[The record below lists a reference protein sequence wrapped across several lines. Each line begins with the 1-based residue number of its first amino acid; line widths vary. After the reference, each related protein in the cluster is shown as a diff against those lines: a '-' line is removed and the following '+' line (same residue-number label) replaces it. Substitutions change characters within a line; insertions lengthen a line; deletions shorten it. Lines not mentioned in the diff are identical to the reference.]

1 MTAQNSASKAFYNFK
16 PYFLYK
22 LRYLRP
28 LFIMNCIF
36 ALLSYPTVGMAYRFY
51 LSAQNAYY
59 SYATEG
65 DYTEQ
70 LAKLLAEYNFSKGI
84 VFAAAVICV
93 ICLIGLFTFTL
104 VTTLRAFRYLYN
116 KNVVDMDYSLPI
128 NHNTRFCG
136 DLLAV
141 FSTSILPHIAAVL
154 IGLVIIYTM
163 PQAQAYNFSSELMQK
178 TYSDITNCMC
188 IGLLSCAMQ
197 ISFTLLTI
205 SFCGRIAESV
215 IYPVL
220 LNIAVPVIHGL
231 GAYIVGNCF
240 YGSDLA
246 SDTYFADI
254 GNTSPLGMIINAAVF
269 GRFYY
274 VVPAIITVLLI
285 AASYFL
291 IKRRLN
297 RRVGMS
303 YVYKGMNLIIPGIVM
318 LAITMPLFFEVWR
331 CIKGFGS
338 TINYY
343 SYAPSP
349 IDAVPWA
356 VGAIISTFILYIIME
371 LIGGRNFRKFHLT
384 LAKWAGTLAVC
395 FGITSCLCLSDGMGQ
410 KYYVPA
416 QDDVTNVYFTIGTS
430 YVNSVSSWEFAYV
443 STSDPYAVETAIEL
457 HSLVCKSDYSET
469 SNTGNS
475 FGVSYYTKNGSLVSR
490 SYYVSDSLY
499 NQIIDRIST
508 PQWFMAVMKSR
519 FKISPN
525 AEYIVESVRLSGEET
540 EYINYAEKCIDMD
553 SLLAALEKDSE
564 KANRH
569 LMFEQDND
577 NYYMLR
583 ILTVTNNGRDTEYG
597 NLNIHPWMT
606 NTLQALGLPALQ

>member
-51 LSAQNAYY
+51 FLAQNAYY
-59 SYATEG
+59 SYATVDG
-65 DYTEQ
+65 YTEQ
-70 LAKLLAEYNFSKGI
+70 LTKLLAEYNFSKGI

-93 ICLIGLFTFTL
+93 ICLIGLFIFTL

-163 PQAQAYNFSSELMQK
+163 PQAYNFSSELMQK
-178 TYSDITNCMC
+178 TYSDIANCMC
-188 IGLLSCAMQ
+188 IGLLSCVMQ

-231 GAYIVGNCF
+231 GAFIVGNCF
-240 YGSDLA
+240 YGSDFA

-469 SNTGNS
+469 GNTGNS

>member
-36 ALLSYPTVGMAYRFY
+36 ALLSYPTVGMAFRFY
-51 LSAQNAYY
+51 FLAENAYY

-70 LAKLLAEYNFSKGI
+70 LAKLLAEYNFSQGI

-163 PQAQAYNFSSELMQK
+163 PQAYNFSSELMQK
-178 TYSDITNCMC
+178 TYSDIANCMC

-240 YGSDLA
+240 YGSDFA

-331 CIKGFGS
+331 CIKGSGS
-338 TINYY
+338 TVSYY

-356 VGAIISTFILYIIME
+356 ICAIISTFILYIIME

-395 FGITSCLCLSDGMGQ
+395 FGITSCLYLSDGMGQ
-410 KYYVPA
+410 KYYVPV
-416 QDDVTNVYFTIGTS
+416 QDEVTEAWLTVSTSYDDNVYNREFS
-430 YVNSVSSWEFAYV
+430 YINS
-443 STSDPYAVETAIEL
+443 SDPYAVETAIEL
-457 HSLVCKSDYSET
+457 HSLVCRSDFSVADDTDRY
-469 SNTGNS
+469 
-475 FGVSYYTKNGSLVSR
+475 FGVSYVKKDGSFVSR
-490 SYYVSDSLY
+490 SYYVNSSLY

-508 PQWFMAVMKSR
+508 PQWFMAAVKSR
-519 FKISPN
+519 VAIVPN
-525 AEYIVESVRLSGEET
+525 AEYITESVRLDGEV
-540 EYINYAEKCIDMD
+540 INYSEKRIDMD
-553 SLLAALEKDSE
+553 ALLAALEKDSE
-564 KANRH
+564 LANRH
-569 LMFEQDND
+569 LLFEQND
-577 NYYMLR
+577 VSYYMLG
-583 ILTVTNNGRDTEYG
+583 IFTVTNNGLDSEYG
-597 NLNIHPWMT
+597 YVNIYPWMT
-606 NTLQALGLPALQ
+606 NTLQAVGLPAL

>member
-36 ALLSYPTVGMAYRFY
+36 ALLSYPTVGVAYRFY
-51 LSAQNAYY
+51 LLAENAYY
-59 SYATEG
+59 SYTTAG
-65 DYTEQ
+65 GYTEQ
-70 LAKLLAEYNFSKGI
+70 LAKLLAEYNFSRGI

-128 NHNTRFCG
+128 NHNTRFFG

-154 IGLVIIYTM
+154 IGLVIIYTV
-163 PQAQAYNFSSELMQK
+163 PQAYNFSSELMQR
-178 TYSDITNCMC
+178 TYSDIANCMW
-188 IGLLSCAMQ
+188 IGLLSCIMQ

-231 GAYIVGNCF
+231 GSFIVGNCF
-240 YGSDLA
+240 YGSDFA
-246 SDTYFADI
+246 SDTYLADI
-254 GNTSPLGMIINAAVF
+254 GSTSPLGMIVNAAFF

-274 VVPAIITVLLI
+274 VVPAIITVLFL

-303 YVYKGMNLIIPGIVM
+303 YVYKGVNLIIPGIVM

-343 SYAPSP
+343 SYTPSP
-349 IDAVPWA
+349 TDAVPWA
-356 VGAIISTFILYIIME
+356 VGAIISTFILYIIIE

-457 HSLVCKSDYSET
+457 HNLVCKSDYSEAG
-469 SNTGNS
+469 NTDNS

-499 NQIIDRIST
+499 NKIIDRIST

-519 FKISPN
+519 FKTSPN
-525 AEYIVESVRLSGEET
+525 AEYIVESVRLSSEET
-540 EYINYAEKCIDMD
+540 EYINYAEKRIDMD

-577 NYYMLR
+577 NYYMLS

-597 NLNIHPWMT
+597 YLNIHPWMT

>member
-36 ALLSYPTVGMAYRFY
+36 ALLSYPTVGMAFRFY
-51 LSAQNAYY
+51 FLAENAYY

-163 PQAQAYNFSSELMQK
+163 PQAYNFSSELMQK
-178 TYSDITNCMC
+178 TYSDIANCMW

-197 ISFTLLTI
+197 ISFTLLTM

-231 GAYIVGNCF
+231 GSFIVGNCF
-240 YGSDLA
+240 YGSDFA
-246 SDTYFADI
+246 SDTYLADI
-254 GNTSPLGMIINAAVF
+254 GNTSPLGMIVNAAFF

-274 VVPAIITVLLI
+274 VVPTIITVLFL

-469 SNTGNS
+469 GNTGNS

-540 EYINYAEKCIDMD
+540 EYINYAEKRIDMD

-606 NTLQALGLPALQ
+606 NTLQAVGLPAL

>member
-51 LSAQNAYY
+51 LSAQNAYF
-59 SYATEG
+59 SYA
-65 DYTEQ
+65 DPNDHTEQ
-70 LAKLLAEYNFSKGI
+70 LARLLAECSFSQGI
-84 VFAAAVICV
+84 LIAAAVICV

-136 DLLAV
+136 DLFAV

-163 PQAQAYNFSSELMQK
+163 PQAYNFSSELMQK
-178 TYSDITNCMC
+178 TYSDIANCMC

-231 GAYIVGNCF
+231 GAFIVGNCF
-240 YGSDLA
+240 YGSDFA
-246 SDTYFADI
+246 SDTYLADI

-469 SNTGNS
+469 GNTGNS

-540 EYINYAEKCIDMD
+540 EYINYAEKRIDMD

-597 NLNIHPWMT
+597 SLNIHPWMT
-606 NTLQALGLPALQ
+606 NTLQAVGLPALQ

>member
-1 MTAQNSASKAFYNFK
+1 M
-16 PYFLYK
+16 
-22 LRYLRP
+22 
-28 LFIMNCIF
+28 
-36 ALLSYPTVGMAYRFY
+36 
-51 LSAQNAYY
+51 
-59 SYATEG
+59 
-65 DYTEQ
+65 
-70 LAKLLAEYNFSKGI
+70 
-84 VFAAAVICV
+84 
-93 ICLIGLFTFTL
+93 
-104 VTTLRAFRYLYN
+104 
-116 KNVVDMDYSLPI
+116 
-128 NHNTRFCG
+128 
-136 DLLAV
+136 
-141 FSTSILPHIAAVL
+141 L
-154 IGLVIIYTM
+154 IGLVIIYTT
-163 PQAQAYNFSSELMQK
+163 PQAQAYNFSSELIQK
-178 TYSDITNCMC
+178 NYSDIANCMC
-188 IGLLSCAMQ
+188 IGLLSCVMQ

-231 GAYIVGNCF
+231 GAFIVGNCF
-240 YGSDLA
+240 YGSDFA
-246 SDTYFADI
+246 SDTYLADI

-469 SNTGNS
+469 GNTGNS

-540 EYINYAEKCIDMD
+540 EYINYAEKRIDMD

-597 NLNIHPWMT
+597 SLNIHPWMT

>member
-51 LSAQNAYY
+51 LSAQNAYF
-59 SYATEG
+59 SYA
-65 DYTEQ
+65 DPNDHTEQ
-70 LAKLLAEYNFSKGI
+70 LARLLAECSFSQGI
-84 VFAAAVICV
+84 LIAAAVICV

-136 DLLAV
+136 DLFAV

-163 PQAQAYNFSSELMQK
+163 PQAYNFSSELMQK
-178 TYSDITNCMC
+178 TYSDIANCMC

-231 GAYIVGNCF
+231 GAFIVGNCF
-240 YGSDLA
+240 YGSDFA
-246 SDTYFADI
+246 SDTYLADI

-331 CIKGFGS
+331 CIKGSGS
-338 TINYY
+338 TVSYY

-469 SNTGNS
+469 GNTGNS

-540 EYINYAEKCIDMD
+540 EYINYAEKRIDMD

-597 NLNIHPWMT
+597 SLNIHPWMT
-606 NTLQALGLPALQ
+606 NTLQAVGLPALQ

>member
-51 LSAQNAYY
+51 LSAQNAYF
-59 SYATEG
+59 SYA
-65 DYTEQ
+65 DPNDHTEQ
-70 LAKLLAEYNFSKGI
+70 LARLLAEYSFSQGI
-84 VFAAAVICV
+84 AIAAAVICV
-93 ICLIGLFTFTL
+93 ICLIGLFIFTL

-154 IGLVIIYTM
+154 IGLVIIYTT
-163 PQAQAYNFSSELMQK
+163 PQAQAYNFSSELIQK
-178 TYSDITNCMC
+178 NYSDITNCMW

-240 YGSDLA
+240 YGSDFA

-371 LIGGRNFRKFHLT
+371 LIGGRNFRRFHLT

-395 FGITSCLCLSDGMGQ
+395 FGITSCLYLSDGMGQ
-410 KYYVPA
+410 KYYVPV
-416 QDDVTNVYFTIGTS
+416 QDDVAEVWLTVSTSYDDNVYNREFS
-430 YVNSVSSWEFAYV
+430 YINS
-443 STSDPYAVETAIEL
+443 SDPYAVETAIEL
-457 HSLVCKSDYSET
+457 HSLVCRSDFSVADDTDRY
-469 SNTGNS
+469 
-475 FGVSYYTKNGSLVSR
+475 FGVSYVKKDGSFVSR
-490 SYYVSDSLY
+490 SYYVNSSLY

-508 PQWFMAVMKSR
+508 PQWFMAAVKSR
-519 FKISPN
+519 IATAPN
-525 AEYIVESVRLSGEET
+525 AEYITESVRHDGEV
-540 EYINYAEKCIDMD
+540 INDSEKRIDMD
-553 SLLAALEKDSE
+553 ALLAALEKDSE

-569 LMFEQDND
+569 LMFEQND
-577 NYYMLR
+577 ESYYTLG
-583 ILTVTNNGRDTEYG
+583 IFTVTNNGQDSEYG
-597 NLNIHPWMT
+597 YVNIHPWMT
-606 NTLQALGLPALQ
+606 NTLHAVGLPAL

>member
-51 LSAQNAYY
+51 LSAQNAYF
-59 SYATEG
+59 SYA
-65 DYTEQ
+65 DPNDHTEQ
-70 LAKLLAEYNFSKGI
+70 LARLLAEYSFSQGI
-84 VFAAAVICV
+84 AIAAAVICV
-93 ICLIGLFTFTL
+93 ICLIGLFIFTL

-154 IGLVIIYTM
+154 IGLVIIYTT
-163 PQAQAYNFSSELMQK
+163 PQAQAYNFSSELIQK
-178 TYSDITNCMC
+178 NYSDITNCMC

-240 YGSDLA
+240 YGSDFA

-331 CIKGFGS
+331 CIKGSGS
-338 TINYY
+338 TVSYY

-356 VGAIISTFILYIIME
+356 ICAIISTFILYIIME

-395 FGITSCLCLSDGMGQ
+395 FGITSCLYLSDGMGQ
-410 KYYVPA
+410 KYYVPV
-416 QDDVTNVYFTIGTS
+416 QDEVTEAWLTVSTSYDDNVYNREFS
-430 YVNSVSSWEFAYV
+430 YINS
-443 STSDPYAVETAIEL
+443 SDPYAVETAIEL
-457 HSLVCKSDYSET
+457 HSLVCRSDSSAADDTDRY
-469 SNTGNS
+469 
-475 FGVSYYTKNGSLVSR
+475 FGVSYVKKDGSFVSR
-490 SYYVSDSLY
+490 SYYVNSSLY

-508 PQWFMAVMKSR
+508 PQWFMAAVKSR
-519 FKISPN
+519 VAIVPN
-525 AEYIVESVRLSGEET
+525 AEYIVESVRLDGEV
-540 EYINYAEKCIDMD
+540 INYSEKRIDMD
-553 SLLAALEKDSE
+553 ALLAALEKDS
-564 KANRH
+564 KLANRH
-569 LMFEQDND
+569 LLFEQND
-577 NYYMLR
+577 VSYYMLG
-583 ILTVTNNGRDTEYG
+583 IFTVTNNGQDSEYG
-597 NLNIHPWMT
+597 HVNIYPWMT
-606 NTLQALGLPALQ
+606 NTLQAVGLPAL

>member
-51 LSAQNAYY
+51 LLAENAYY
-59 SYATEG
+59 SYANVG
-65 DYTEQ
+65 GYTEQ
-70 LAKLLAEYNFSKGI
+70 LAKLLAEYNFSRGI

-128 NHNTRFCG
+128 NHNTRFFG

-154 IGLVIIYTM
+154 IGLVIIYTV
-163 PQAQAYNFSSELMQK
+163 PQAYNFSSELMQR
-178 TYSDITNCMC
+178 TYSDIANCMW
-188 IGLLSCAMQ
+188 IGLLSCIMQ

-231 GAYIVGNCF
+231 GSFIVGNCF
-240 YGSDLA
+240 YGSDFA

-274 VVPAIITVLLI
+274 VVPAIITVLFL

-303 YVYKGMNLIIPGIVM
+303 YVYKGVNLIIPGIVM

-343 SYAPSP
+343 SYTPSP
-349 IDAVPWA
+349 TDAVPWA
-356 VGAIISTFILYIIME
+356 IGAIISTFILYIIME

-416 QDDVTNVYFTIGTS
+416 QDDVTNVYVTIGPS
-430 YVNSVSSWEFAYV
+430 YVNSVSSWEFTYL

-457 HSLVCKSDYSET
+457 HSLVCKSDYSEAG
-469 SNTGNS
+469 NTDNS

-490 SYYVSDSLY
+490 SYYVNSSLY

-519 FKISPN
+519 FKTSPN

-540 EYINYAEKCIDMD
+540 EYINYAEKRIDMD

-577 NYYMLR
+577 NYYMLS

-597 NLNIHPWMT
+597 YLNIHPWMT